1 MDVINVVIVD
11 DHKAICSGLSS
22 YLRNTEGVNVIA
34 ELHSGKELFSY
45 LTKNSPNVIV
55 MDIKLLGDEKSE
67 NGLLITKSLRNQGIL
82 IPIIIYSGYDYLP
95 YEKVAFQFGA
105 NAFVSKNDPLH
116 RLVEMIF
123 LVRTGLTIRD
133 SKLLEDEPL
142 TDYEILI
149 LNHIALGKTNKEI
162 AKSLHVS
169 SRTLEYYISNIY
181 RKLGVDSRIQSVV
194 KGIYYGYITDN
205 MERKIRAR

>member
-1 MDVINVVIVD
+1 
-11 DHKAICSGLSS
+11 
-22 YLRNTEGVNVIA
+22 
-34 ELHSGKELFSY
+34 
-45 LTKNSPNVIV
+45 
-55 MDIKLLGDEKSE
+55 
-67 NGLLITKSLRNQGIL
+67 
-82 IPIIIYSGYDYLP
+82 
-95 YEKVAFQFGA
+95 
-105 NAFVSKNDPLH
+105 
-116 RLVEMIF
+116 MIF

>member
-82 IPIIIYSGYDYLP
+82 IPIIIYSGYDYL
-95 YEKVAFQFGA
+95 YEK
-105 NAFVSKNDPLH
+105 
-116 RLVEMIF
+116 
-123 LVRTGLTIRD
+123 
-133 SKLLEDEPL
+133 
-142 TDYEILI
+142 
-149 LNHIALGKTNKEI
+149 
-162 AKSLHVS
+162 
-169 SRTLEYYISNIY
+169 
-181 RKLGVDSRIQSVV
+181 
-194 KGIYYGYITDN
+194 
-205 MERKIRAR
+205 